1 LAEEQVVVQEVEQ
14 HPMAEAEVEQVVS
27 EQLLVFQ
34 YQQEQTSQ

>member
-1 LAEEQVVVQEVEQ
+1 LAEEQVAVQVLVQ
-14 HPMAEAEVEQVVS
+14 HPMAEAVVEQVVS